1 MKKFVLAFTF
11 VLVGCS
17 QQAKFADSSSK
28 QEEILLIHST
38 KEQNDSR
45 FYAFQQKCISEIEK
59 INDNSQANPQKDWIK
74 TLSAEGEQ
82 YFAPNWSFFKE
93 KYGKYL
99 SSAYNDWLKHLDET
113 ERIVDDAALLIE
125 PDKLRT
131 YVIYLENF
139 IDQNLNFIAIPNV
152 KERLKWYL
160 DIYLNG
166 LDNSPIYD
174 HQTHI
179 ISPKFKISYERFL
192 SENKNSKYFRIVQ
205 ERNK

>member
-1 MKKFVLAFTF
+1 M
-11 VLVGCS
+11 LVGCS
-17 QQAKFADSSSK
+17 QQAKLADSSSK

-45 FYAFQQKCISEIEK
+45 FYAFQQRCISEIETM
-59 INDNSQANPQKDWIK
+59 NRNPEKNLRKNWIK
-74 TLSAEGEQ
+74 TLSSEGEQ
-82 YFAPNWSFFKE
+82 YFAPNWRFFKE

-131 YVIYLENF
+131 HVIYLENF
-139 IDQNLNFIAIPNV
+139 VDQNRNFIAIPDV
-152 KERLKWYL
+152 KARLKWYL

-179 ISPKFKISYERFL
+179 IFPKFKISYERFL
-192 SENKNSKYFRIVQ
+192 SDFIRKQKF
-205 ERNK
+205 